1 MLEIIIFIFILL
13 LGFMAREQLG
23 KVKEIFKNFIIFV
36 GAPILTIHSVLSQEK
51 IEFGL
56 VATVITVSLILNMV
70 FSKMGNNIFRLKDK
84 GCFLLLNSFGNNGF
98 LGLPL
103 SWIVFGSQGLYYGS
117 LYALVSS
124 LVNFTLGIAAA
135 LKEEKAD
142 WFSAIKDTI
151 KFPVFWVNFF
161 IFLILYLKITLPV
174 GFMDVFGFIG
184 KATLYLVMFYV
195 GLNLTRPGN
204 FKEFYKESLYVGAFR
219 FIISPLIIFLIL
231 FWSKIEGYQVLVF
244 QAMMPPAIFSTIV
257 ASYYRMNEKLCANI
271 TTVLTIFF
279 LATFIL
285 IELIGK
291 VL

>member
-124 LVNFTLGIAAA
+124 LVYFTLGIVAA

-184 KATLYLVMFYV
+184 KATLYLVMF
-195 GLNLTRPGN
+195 
-204 FKEFYKESLYVGAFR
+204 YVGAFR

>member
-1 MLEIIIFIFILL
+1 
-13 LGFMAREQLG
+13 MAREQLG

-70 FSKMGNNIFRLKDK
+70 FSKMGNSIFRLKDR

-103 SWIVFGSQGLYYGS
+103 CWIVFGSQGLYYGS
-117 LYALVSS
+117 LYVLVSS
-124 LVNFTLGIAAA
+124 LVNFTLGIVAA

-142 WFSAIKDTI
+142 WFTALKDTI
-151 KFPVFWVNFF
+151 KFPVFWVNLV
-161 IFLILYLKITLPV
+161 IFLILYLKLTPSAEV
-174 GFMDVFGFIG
+174 MGAFGFIG
-184 KATLYLVMFYV
+184 KITLYLVMFYV
-195 GLNLTRPGN
+195 GLNLTWPDN

-219 FIISPLIIFLIL
+219 FIISPLTISLIL

-257 ASYYRMNEKLCANI
+257 AGYYRMNEKLCANI
-271 TTVLTIFF
+271 TTILTFSF
-279 LATFIL
+279 LVVFIL
-285 IELIGK
+285 IELIK
-291 VL
+291 RLA